1 MRWTTVGRVV
11 VDFRC
16 CDGRDDLCSIGS
28 EQTTGDVD
36 AELLQTFCNQA
47 VRKNHEGDTKHTK
60 PIELLKSLSSHTPAQ
75 HGQHVQTRWRLLAR
89 LPRTA
94 PRLSHNAS
102 TAKPKAMQ
110 TLALDDE
117 DNGIQ

>member
-16 CDGRDDLCSIGS
+16 CDQSDDLCSIGS

-47 VRKNHEGDTKHTK
+47 VKKNHEGDTKHTK
-60 PIELLKSLSSHTPAQ
+60 PVELHRLLSPHTPAQ
-75 HGQHVQTRWRLLAR
+75 YGQHFQTRWRLLAR
-89 LPRTA
+89 LP
-94 PRLSHNAS
+94 
-102 TAKPKAMQ
+102 
-110 TLALDDE
+110 
-117 DNGIQ
+117 